1 MKLLYSFKLLSL
13 ILLLNLL
20 KVNEGKA
27 QAYIPL
33 LNDSIYWDVSYYD
46 MFVMF
51 CTEYNDPG
59 KGPYRYSLDGD
70 TIINGTN
77 YKKFKSYSFY
87 SLQQQPSP
95 NCPPFAI
102 QTFTSTSFF
111 NYGFLRED
119 TTARKVY
126 TYDINSSIE
135 NLLYDFNT
143 QIGDTLNY
151 INNGYFIVDTI
162 YNIVT
167 LDGKTRK
174 FVGSNTFGNISYDYF
189 IEGLGGIAG
198 PFHYP
203 FSVFEFGPWL
213 MCTSDLN
220 QNQIY
225 QPNLNVFCY
234 NFATGINSIP
244 NDQYTLKIEPNPS
257 TDYVNILVNQ
267 LFGNIDQV
275 VFHDLLGNV
284 VLSQKQSNKIS
295 TQNLQSGIYFIKVQ
309 NENGKMATVKYQ
321 KL

>member
-1 MKLLYSFKLLSL
+1 MKLPHTFKLLSL

-33 LNDSIYWDVSYYD
+33 LNDSLYWDVSYYD
-46 MFVMF
+46 MFVQF

-59 KGPYRYSLDGD
+59 KGPYRYALDGD
-70 TIINGTN
+70 TTINGAI
-77 YKKFKSYSFY
+77 YKKFKAYSFY
-87 SLQQQPSP
+87 SLQIQPSP
-95 NCPPFAI
+95 NCPPFGI
-102 QTFTSTSFF
+102 QNFTSTSSF

-126 TYDINSSIE
+126 TYDVNSSIE
-135 NLLYDFNT
+135 NLLYDFNA

-167 LDGKTRK
+167 IDGKTRK
-174 FVGSNTFGNISYDYF
+174 FIGSNTFGNTSNDYF

-213 MCTSDLN
+213 MCISDLN

-234 NFATGINSIP
+234 NFTTGINSIP
-244 NDQYTLKIEPNPS
+244 NDQYSLKIEPNPS
-257 TDYVNILVNQ
+257 TDYVNIVVNS

-275 VFHDLLGNV
+275 IFHDMLGNV
-284 VLSQKQSNKIS
+284 VLAPKQSSKIS
-295 TQNLQSGIYFIKVQ
+295 TTSLHSGLYFIKVMNDQ
-309 NENGKMATVKYQ
+309 GKIATSKFQ

>member
-1 MKLLYSFKLLSL
+1 MKLFYKKQLLL
-13 ILLLNLL
+13 IVILLNFLNAH
-20 KVNEGKA
+20 KA
-27 QAYIPL
+27 SSQAYIPL
-33 LNDSIYWDVSYYD
+33 LNDSMYWDVSYYD
-46 MFVMF
+46 MFVQF

-70 TIINGTN
+70 TTINGSV
-77 YKKFKSYSFY
+77 YKKFKAYSFY
-87 SLQQQPSP
+87 SLQIQPSP
-95 NCPPFAI
+95 NCPPLAI
-102 QTFTSTSFF
+102 QTFTSTSQF

-126 TYDINSSIE
+126 TYDVNSSIE
-135 NLLYDFNT
+135 NLLYDFNA

-167 LDGKTRK
+167 IDGKTRK
-174 FVGSNTFGNISYDYF
+174 FVGSNTFGNTSNDYF

-213 MCTSDLN
+213 MCISDLN

-234 NFATGINSIP
+234 NFTTGINSIP

-257 TDYVNILVNQ
+257 ADYVNIVVNP
-267 LFGNIDQV
+267 LFGNIVQV
-275 VFHDLLGNV
+275 LFYDLLGNV
-284 VLSQKQSNKIS
+284 VLSSKKSSKIS
-295 TQNLQSGIYFIKVQ
+295 TKNLRNGIYFVKVM
-309 NENGKMATVKYQ
+309 NDNGRIATVKFQ

>member
-1 MKLLYSFKLLSL
+1 MKLPHSLKLLSL

-46 MFVMF
+46 MFVSI

-59 KGPYRYSLDGD
+59 KGPYRYALDGD
-70 TIINGTN
+70 TTINGTV

-102 QTFTSTSFF
+102 QTFTSTSQF

-119 TTARKVY
+119 TTTRKVY
-126 TYDINSSIE
+126 SYDVNSSME
-135 NLLYDFNT
+135 NLLYDFNA
-143 QIGDTLNY
+143 QIGDSIY
-151 INNGYFIVDTI
+151 YQSYGDFIVDTV

-174 FVGSNTFGNISYDYF
+174 YFGADYSSF
-189 IEGLGGIAG
+189 PFNKYYIEGLGGVGG
-198 PFHYP
+198 PFHSP
-203 FSVFEFGPWL
+203 FIFFEFGPWL
-213 MCTSDLN
+213 MCISDLN

-234 NFATGINSIP
+234 NFTTGINSIP
-244 NDQYTLKIEPNPS
+244 NNQYALKIEPNPS
-257 TDYVNILVNQ
+257 TDYVNILANPI
-267 LFGNIDQV
+267 FGNIDQV

-284 VLSQKQSNKIS
+284 VLAPKQSSKIS
-295 TQNLQSGIYFIKVQ
+295 TTSLHSGLYLIKVMNDQ
-309 NENGKMATVKYQ
+309 GKIATSKFQ